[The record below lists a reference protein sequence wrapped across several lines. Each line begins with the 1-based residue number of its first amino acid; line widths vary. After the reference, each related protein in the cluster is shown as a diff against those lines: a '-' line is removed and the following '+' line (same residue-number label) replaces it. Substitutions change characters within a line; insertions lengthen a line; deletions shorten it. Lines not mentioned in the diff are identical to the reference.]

1 MERGYE
7 IIVSKENI
15 EEKEVLGIEYPL
27 YKDRYLDVIRIFL
40 ENSKRIK
47 QYKQEN
53 GRNSNELLREYEKFP
68 HDMSNI
74 ITIVGGRGSGKT
86 TVIHEICTIFQKF
99 DEKKYEW
106 IKKLGMPSLEKL
118 KSQAEQC
125 YKFSVMEVI
134 DASVLEEKDDLLEM
148 ILWHI
153 YDNVNDKINVDTR
166 EGQCNTGEWERQK
179 FVDTLD
185 EVYKWHQS
193 VKGKEPEN
201 TKGES
206 VITALE
212 NMPNSIKT
220 RKSMHKLLDL
230 YFKIMFPGR
239 EQEAY
244 LIIAV
249 DDFDLNIKKSYQML
263 EEICRYLLDWRIV
276 VLLAVDNKQMQ
287 EVCITHFYKEFGV
300 KRYGSIE
307 EDLRM
312 HIYKLSRSYLFKLMA
327 PQNRIYLSSENFQM
341 AQIAENENG
350 NYRILDI
357 KKYLLACISDK
368 MHIFYDAYGL
378 KKHFCEPETIRE
390 LISYI
395 EFLKSLYA
403 VDWSVPEGVQAE
415 KHFQKQLKYYNQ
427 NSTRFYQD
435 IVGRMAFQ
443 VLQFEQN
450 DIFTEI
456 RERDLERR
464 TGYVM
469 QWYTNTLQKR
479 GTVKAIAEMEH
490 YDFGEFLGCIYNWGR
505 KDYEYKALVHCL
517 IASFTTEMT
526 REYFNY
532 HYNWMEQ
539 ESAERSKRRLE
550 GYVGDNVSGGW
561 FSEAMGEVFWT
572 EKVKRK
578 KVNNNDGP
586 IKIDEYEIEDQ
597 ENRKFISI
605 EKEKELQYIPFA
617 FEIED
622 LGNRK
627 TRGAYLHILNQF
639 IELKILPI
647 LECIFMFLN
656 NYKINKD
663 GRNCTPQIKITQ
675 EHAPK
680 IIGKTSGRTG
690 IKLTIQI
697 LEAKYADFDILG
709 FIKKSIDYEEWKR
722 NIGNSLVDELMREAK
737 AISEYT
743 VPEDKMPEKIKST
756 ISKFKNTSIF
766 AGEENSKSKMALPL
780 YDLDLSYNVLKR
792 VRREC
797 QREFSIPV
805 EINNVLDRILR
816 VYQLIET
823 ELENEKKRY
832 DDFGGNEFRYK
843 KIFMDDPYIKKFKD
857 LLSDKKSKDNFLN
870 QIKMLYLGTG
880 KIDELSRVNLNLNV
894 E

>member
-1 MERGYE
+1 MRRDYE
-7 IIVSKENI
+7 VIVPDEDIK
-15 EEKEVLGIEYPL
+15 EKEVLEIEYLL
-27 YKDRYLDVIRIFL
+27 YKDKYIDVIRIFL
-40 ENSKRIK
+40 QNNKRIQQEK
-47 QYKQEN
+47 QGSYESGEDMLRAYEN
-53 GRNSNELLREYEKFP
+53 FP

-86 TVIHEICTIFQKF
+86 TVMQEICSIFQKF
-99 DEKKYEW
+99 DNKKHEW
-106 IKKLGMPSLEKL
+106 VKRLGKPHLEEL
-118 KSQAEQC
+118 QSQAKQNF
-125 YKFSVMEVI
+125 KFSVMEVI
-134 DASVLEEKDDLLEM
+134 DTSVLEEKDDLLEM

-153 YDNVNDKINVDTR
+153 YDNVKEKINVDIK
-166 EGQCNTGEWERQK
+166 EGKRSAAEWERQK

-185 EVYKWHQS
+185 EVYKMHQS
-193 VKGKEPEN
+193 VKGMAGGGV
-201 TKGES
+201 KGES
-206 VITALE
+206 AITELE

-220 RKSMHKLLDL
+220 RKAMHKLLDL
-230 YFKIMFPGR
+230 YCKIMFPDR
-239 EQEAY
+239 EQNAY
-244 LIIAV
+244 LVIAI
-249 DDFDLNIKKSYQML
+249 DDLDLNIKKSYQML
-263 EEICRYLLDWRIV
+263 EEICRYLLDWRII

-287 EVCITHFYKEFGV
+287 EVCITHFCDEFGV
-300 KRYGSIE
+300 KRYDSMEGN
-307 EDLRM
+307 LGQ
-312 HIYKLSRSYLFKLMA
+312 HIHKLSNSYLVKVMV
-327 PQNRIYLSSENFQM
+327 PQNRIYLSKEELQM
-341 AQIAENENG
+341 AQIREVRGGESKT
-350 NYRILDI
+350 LDI
-357 KKYLLACISDK
+357 KKYLLAYISSK
-368 MHIFYDAYGL
+368 MHMFYDAYGL
-378 KKHFCEPETIRE
+378 KKHFCEPDTIRE
-390 LISYI
+390 LICYI
-395 EFLKSLYA
+395 EFLKSLHT
-403 VDWSVPEGVQAE
+403 VEWNVPEGVQAE
-415 KHFQKQLKYYNQ
+415 KYLEKQLKYYIQ